1 MSARQPKDPRRTRDA
16 AGTVVTMIRR
26 FRAIPWIL
34 VIAAAKVIWEHW
46 NRVDERDR
54 ARAAQILG
62 NAKGMPH
69 RMPAEQRSELVD
81 IAKRV
86 DAVALGRDL
95 AATAAPFP
103 VPGLRSKKPAAK
115 R

>member
-1 MSARQPKDPRRTRDA
+1 MR
-16 AGTVVTMIRR
+16 MIRR

-34 VIAAAKVIWEHW
+34 VLAAAKVLWEHW

-54 ARAAQILG
+54 ARASQILG
-62 NAKGMPH
+62 DAKGMPH
-69 RMPAEQRSELVD
+69 RMSAEHRGELVD

-95 AATAAPFP
+95 AATATPFP
-103 VPGLRSKKPAAK
+103 VPGLRTKKPAAK
-115 R
+115 Q

>member
-1 MSARQPKDPRRTRDA
+1 
-16 AGTVVTMIRR
+16 MIRR

-34 VIAAAKVIWEHW
+34 VLAAAKVIWEHW

-62 NAKGMPH
+62 DAKGMPQ
-69 RMPAEQRSELVD
+69 RMSADDRHELVD

-86 DAVALGRDL
+86 DAIALGRDL
-95 AATAAPFP
+95 AATATPFP
-103 VPGLRSKKPAAK
+103 VPGLRSKKPAK
-115 R
+115 K